1 MIKIYEI
8 PKEKLSE
15 LKKILEAED
24 KPAEELGIEI
34 ESKKGKETVRE
45 KAMRWQVNEF
55 KKQGYLL
62 RDAKALGIK
71 SEGSFLYIS
80 ASDDFFERN
89 EKILLD
95 IGVRVLKGKELE
107 DVKVKIEGAEE
118 EAASGIG
125 SIFG

>member
-24 KPAEELGIEI
+24 KPAEELGVEI

-62 RDAKALGIK
+62 RDAKALSIK

>member
-62 RDAKALGIK
+62 RDAKALSIK